1 MVAELTWQQARLIPT
16 SGINGLQEQERRGT
30 SALLAV
36 MTAVK
41 EFGRSLTKSY
51 GAPAGDI
58 EAFIEVEFDL
68 NEKKVIPD
76 GLIRVT
82 RGSRT
87 WTALVE
93 VKTGRNELQT
103 EQLENYL
110 EVARLNGFQS
120 LITIS
125 NQSPSATGVHP
136 TQVDRRK
143 LKHVAMHHLTWS
155 EVLAQAVM
163 EKEHRGV
170 ADPDQAWIL
179 GEFIRYL
186 EHPRSGALEFEDLG
200 SEWVAVRNA
209 VADGTLRP
217 TDKPAAE
224 VAGRFDALLRF
235 TALRLGTRLGT
246 DVIVMFSRKE
256 LADLGCRVQGHVQ
269 NMVQHGR
276 LSGSLRIPNTAG
288 PLDIMVDLRAKAII
302 CSVEVEAP
310 REGRSTTKVNWLTRQ
325 LKSADERVRLEATA
339 HNQRGVGATDLLGR
353 VREQPELLVLDP
365 TKTIRSFTVAMNHPM
380 GTKAGRGQGS
390 FIDSF
395 LSAVDQFYA
404 EILQSVKAWSA
415 KPPRMREQVDV
426 TELAQGQDVVPA
438 LVSTALSSQDGP
450 EPSDSDDPASV
461 PGSSAASPD
470 GGASS

>member
-1 MVAELTWQQARLIPT
+1 MNVKSSP
-16 SGINGLQEQERRGT
+16 GI
-30 SALLAV
+30 S
-36 MTAVK
+36 K
-41 EFGRSLTKSY
+41 
-51 GAPAGDI
+51 
-58 EAFIEVEFDL
+58 
-68 NEKKVIPD
+68 
-76 GLIRVT
+76 
-82 RGSRT
+82 
-87 WTALVE
+87 
-93 VKTGRNELQT
+93 
-103 EQLENYL
+103 
-110 EVARLNGFQS
+110 
-120 LITIS
+120 
-125 NQSPSATGVHP
+125 
-136 TQVDRRK
+136 
-143 LKHVAMHHLTWS
+143 
-155 EVLAQAVM
+155 
-163 EKEHRGV
+163 
-170 ADPDQAWIL
+170 
-179 GEFIRYL
+179 
-186 EHPRSGALEFEDLG
+186 HPRSGALEFEDLG

-217 TDKPAAE
+217 TDEPAAE

-256 LADLGCRVQGHVQ
+256 LADLGSRVQGHVQ

-288 PLDIMVDLRAKAII
+288 PLDIMVDLRAKAIT

-325 LKSADERVRLEATA
+325 LKSADQRVRLESTA

-450 EPSDSDDPASV
+450 EPSDSDDPESV
-461 PGSSAASPD
+461 PGSSAATPD
-470 GGASS
+470 GGASR

>member
-36 MTAVK
+36 MSAVK
-41 EFGRSLTKSY
+41 EYGRSLTKSY

-136 TQVDRRK
+136 TEVDRRK

-246 DVIVMFSRKE
+246 DVIVIFSRKE
-256 LADLGCRVQGHVQ
+256 LAEPGSRVHGHVE

-276 LSGSLRIPNTAG
+276 LSGSLKIPNTAG
-288 PLDIMVDLRAKAII
+288 PLDIAVDLRAKAII

-325 LKSADERVRLEATA
+325 LRSADERVRLEATA

-353 VREQPELLVLDP
+353 VREHPELLILDP
-365 TKTIRSFTVAMNHPM
+365 SKIIRSFTVAMNHPM
-380 GTKAGRGQGS
+380 GTKSGRGQGS

-395 LSAVDQFYA
+395 LSAVDRFYG

-415 KPPRMREQVDV
+415 KPPRMRDQIDV
-426 TELAQGQDVVPA
+426 TELAQGQEVVPA

-450 EPSDSDDPASV
+450 EPSDSNPAPV
-461 PGSSAASPD
+461 PLSSATMTESQDAD
-470 GGASS
+470 

>member
-1 MVAELTWQQARLIPT
+1 V
-16 SGINGLQEQERRGT
+16 
-30 SALLAV
+30 
-36 MTAVK
+36 TAVK
-41 EFGRSLTKSY
+41 EFGRSLTKAY

-68 NEKKVIPD
+68 NGKTVIPD
-76 GLIRVT
+76 GLLRVA
-82 RGSRT
+82 RASRT

-110 EVARLNGFQS
+110 EVARLNGFQA
-120 LITIS
+120 LLTIS
-125 NQSPSATGVHP
+125 NETPSAAGLHP

-155 EVLAQAVM
+155 EVLAQAVL

-179 GEFIRYL
+179 GELIRYL

-209 VADGTLRP
+209 VTDGTLRP

-246 DVIVMFSRKE
+246 DVIVIFSRKE
-256 LADLGCRVQGHVQ
+256 LAEPGSRVHGHVE

-276 LSGSLRIPNTAG
+276 LSGSLKIPNTAG
-288 PLDIMVDLRAKAII
+288 PLDIVVDLRA
-302 CSVEVEAP
+302 
-310 REGRSTTKVNWLTRQ
+310 
-325 LKSADERVRLEATA
+325 
-339 HNQRGVGATDLLGR
+339 
-353 VREQPELLVLDP
+353 
-365 TKTIRSFTVAMNHPM
+365 
-380 GTKAGRGQGS
+380 
-390 FIDSF
+390 
-395 LSAVDQFYA
+395 
-404 EILQSVKAWSA
+404 
-415 KPPRMREQVDV
+415 
-426 TELAQGQDVVPA
+426 
-438 LVSTALSSQDGP
+438 
-450 EPSDSDDPASV
+450 
-461 PGSSAASPD
+461 
-470 GGASS
+470 

>member
-1 MVAELTWQQARLIPT
+1 MVPELTWQQARLIPT

-41 EFGRSLTKSY
+41 EFGRSLTKVY

-68 NEKKVIPD
+68 DGKKVIPD
-76 GLIRVT
+76 GLLRVS
-82 RGSRT
+82 RGNRI

-103 EQLENYL
+103 EQLESYL
-110 EVARLNGFQS
+110 EVARLNGFQT
-120 LITIS
+120 LLTIS
-125 NQSPSATGVHP
+125 NQTSSAAGVHP

-155 EVLAQAVM
+155 EVLAQAVL

-217 TDKPAAE
+217 ADKAAAE

-235 TALRLGTRLGT
+235 AALRLGTRLGT
-246 DVIVMFSRKE
+246 DVIVTFSRKE
-256 LADLGCRVQGHVQ
+256 LADPGSRIQGHVE

-276 LSGSLRIPNTAG
+276 LSGSLRIPNTVG
-288 PLDIMVDLRAKAII
+288 SLDIVVDLRAKQIT
-302 CSVEVEAP
+302 CSVEIEAP
-310 REGRSTTKVNWLTRQ
+310 REGRPTTKVNWLTRQ
-325 LKSADERVRLEATA
+325 LRNADDRVRLESTA
-339 HNQRGVGATDLLGR
+339 QNQRGVGATDLLGR
-353 VREQPELLVLDP
+353 VREQPELLILDP
-365 TKTIRSFTVAMNHPM
+365 TKSIRSFTVAQNHPM

-395 LSAVDQFYA
+395 LTAVDQFYG
-404 EILQSVKAWSA
+404 EILQSLKAWSA
-415 KPPRMREQVDV
+415 KPPRMREQIDV

-438 LVSTALSSQDGP
+438 LVSTALSSQDGA
-450 EPSDSDDPASV
+450 EPSDSGPPSDPASL
-461 PGSSAASPD
+461 GASPD
-470 GGASS
+470 GGTLD

>member
-1 MVAELTWQQARLIPT
+1 
-16 SGINGLQEQERRGT
+16 
-30 SALLAV
+30 

-41 EFGRSLTKSY
+41 EFGRSLTKVY

-68 NEKKVIPD
+68 NGKTVIPD

-120 LITIS
+120 LLTIS
-125 NQSPSATGVHP
+125 NETPSAAGLHP
-136 TQVDRRK
+136 TQVDRRR
-143 LKHVAMHHLTWS
+143 LKHAAMHHLTWS
-155 EVLAQAVM
+155 EVLALAVL

-179 GEFIRYL
+179 GELIRYL

-209 VADGTLRP
+209 VTDGTLRP
-217 TDKPAAE
+217 TDKSAAE

-246 DVIVMFSRKE
+246 DVIVLFSRKE
-256 LADLGCRVQGHVQ
+256 LAEPGSRVHGHVE
-269 NMVQHGR
+269 NMVQYGR
-276 LSGSLRIPNTAG
+276 LSGSLKIPNTAG
-288 PLDIMVDLRAKAII
+288 PLDIVVDLRARTIT

-310 REGRSTTKVNWLTRQ
+310 REGRPTTKVNWLTRQ
-325 LKSADERVRLEATA
+325 LKNADDRVRIEATA
-339 HNQRGVGATDLLGR
+339 FNQRGAGPTDLLGR
-353 VREQPELLVLDP
+353 VREHPELLILDP
-365 TKTIRSFTVAMNHPM
+365 SKSIRSFTVAVNHPM

-395 LSAVDQFYA
+395 LSAVDRFYG

-415 KPPRMREQVDV
+415 KPPRMRDQIDV
-426 TELAQGQDVVPA
+426 TELAQGQEVVPA

-450 EPSDSDDPASV
+450 EPRDSNPAQV
-461 PGSSAASPD
+461 PVSSAIPTESNGPD
-470 GGASS
+470 